1 MKWIDGTDI
10 DLKQFSG
17 EALCEKLALDM
28 YKGDREAWEC
38 PEFLKLTMALLNFDA
53 EISMEG
59 FAAPH
64 SGNLTAGDYA
74 QIIAAFRA
82 IGDEQD
88 AEVLEKAL
96 QFDARYTKMI
106 AEAEEGSE
114 RINLS
119 DTLFERMTDLE
130 QELYPS
136 TDLDIW
142 SMLYSYLDAQ
152 IAAL

>member
-1 MKWIDGTDI
+1 
-10 DLKQFSG
+10 
-17 EALCEKLALDM
+17 
-28 YKGDREAWEC
+28 
-38 PEFLKLTMALLNFDA
+38 
-53 EISMEG
+53 
-59 FAAPH
+59 
-64 SGNLTAGDYA
+64 
-74 QIIAAFRA
+74 
-82 IGDEQD
+82 
-88 AEVLEKAL
+88 
-96 QFDARYTKMI
+96 MI